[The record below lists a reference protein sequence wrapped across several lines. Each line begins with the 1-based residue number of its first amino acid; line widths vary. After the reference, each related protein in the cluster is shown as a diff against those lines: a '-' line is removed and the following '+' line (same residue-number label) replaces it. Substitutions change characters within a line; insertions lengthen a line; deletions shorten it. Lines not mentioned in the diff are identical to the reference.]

1 VNAPTAVPLEDHAAG
16 GVYLRAYLRP
26 FAGFLAQPD
35 ITEVM
40 VNRPGEVWLE
50 RAGQAAMQ
58 RIEAPDVDDVLLGRL
73 AAQIARTTHQGVNRE
88 SPLLAAVL
96 GGGERVQMIGPPA
109 TRAGWALSIRRHL
122 AIDRPLEIYDR
133 PLPPRATISTFGVL
147 NDDEIRA
154 DPIAFLRRAVRARKT
169 VLISGGAS
177 SGKTTFLNALLKVV
191 PAQERIITV
200 EDTPEIAVSQP
211 NTLGL
216 VAVKGDL
223 GEAKVTVE
231 DLLQA
236 SLRLRPD
243 RIIVGEI
250 RGRETATFLRAINTG
265 HPGSFTTVHANSPD
279 GALEQIALMVM
290 QSGLTLSRGETIAY
304 AKSLIDVVVQLGRVG
319 GERRI
324 VDIRAAN
331 IESRPG

>member
-1 VNAPTAVPLEDHAAG
+1 MSGEAPVSLEDYGAG

-26 FAGFLAQPD
+26 FAAFLDQPD
-35 ITEVM
+35 VTEVM
-40 VNRPGEVWLE
+40 VNRPGEVWIE
-50 RAGQAAMQ
+50 RAGQAAMS
-58 RIEAPDVDDVLLGRL
+58 RIDIADVDDLLLGRL
-73 AAQIARTTHQGVNRE
+73 AAQIARSTRQGINRE
-88 SPLLAAVL
+88 SPILGAVL
-96 GGGERVQMIGPPA
+96 PGGERVQMIGPSA
-109 TRAGWALSIRRHL
+109 TRGGWALSIRRHL
-122 AIDRPLEIYDR
+122 MIDRPLEAYDR
-133 PLPPRATISTFGVL
+133 PLPPR
-147 NDDEIRA
+147 DEAPVDRAAEAEHIRA
-154 DPIAFLRRAVRARKT
+154 APVDFLRRAVQARRT
-169 VLISGGAS
+169 ILISGGTS

-191 PAQERIITV
+191 PAHERIITV

-211 NTLGL
+211 NTVGL

-265 HPGSFTTVHANSPD
+265 HPGSFTTVHANSPE
-279 GALEQIALMVM
+279 GALEQIAMMVM
-290 QSGLTLSRGETIAY
+290 QSGMTLSRSETIAY
-304 AKSLIDVVVQLGRVG
+304 ARSLIDVVVQLGRIG

-324 VDIRAAN
+324 VDIRTH
-331 IESRPG
+331 G